1 MLAAL
6 GWALFAA
13 VQPLGIIAYIA
24 LLGSRDPRRNTRG
37 FIIGWLLCAGLVAVL
52 TVQLEGHTHGGG
64 ASQLV
69 SSAGLLQIVVGVAA
83 LGLLVVRRRRGRAAS
98 KDHDGA
104 SERGAVGPFGA
115 ALIAALLQGWP
126 VVAAAV
132 AAAVK
137 ATDPGVGR
145 VLAILLVIVVT
156 TSTYLVAYVLAGL
169 NPERTAARLDRLKVW
184 IETHRDTVIDLVL
197 VAVGLWLV
205 VHGLVVQLTG

>member
-1 MLAAL
+1 
-6 GWALFAA
+6 
-13 VQPLGIIAYIA
+13 
-24 LLGSRDPRRNTRG
+24 
-37 FIIGWLLCAGLVAVL
+37 
-52 TVQLEGHTHGGG
+52 
-64 ASQLV
+64 
-69 SSAGLLQIVVGVAA
+69 
-83 LGLLVVRRRRGRAAS
+83 
-98 KDHDGA
+98 
-104 SERGAVGPFGA
+104 
-115 ALIAALLQGWP
+115 
-126 VVAAAV
+126 V

-137 ATDPGVGR
+137 ATDRGVGR